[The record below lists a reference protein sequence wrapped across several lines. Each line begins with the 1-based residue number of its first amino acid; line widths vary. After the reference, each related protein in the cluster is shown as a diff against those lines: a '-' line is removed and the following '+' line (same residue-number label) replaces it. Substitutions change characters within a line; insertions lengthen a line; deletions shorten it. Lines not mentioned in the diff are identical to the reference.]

1 MIKNK
6 PKLRSINVHFWDD
19 TYVICLNQKEKFLF
33 LYLLTNTLCSII
45 GVYEITQHRICFD
58 TGLDPQDVSD
68 ILKKFEQDDK
78 IIFSDGYIILVNFI
92 KNQTFNPNMVTCAQN
107 YYESLPD
114 AVKNLVNSLK
124 VFGTITQ
131 PLPNHSEPLPN
142 PSQTLTQPLPNPS
155 LTLTQPLPNPSE
167 PLPNPSKPFP
177 NPSEPLIL
185 SDKEKT
191 TLSNPYPTLRK
202 VEVEV
207 EVEKEVEFNKKLKL
221 NGKPTLSEVKK
232 LFEKEGFD
240 EYEAVKFY
248 EHNKAKNWMN
258 DGKPVDWLFCS
269 QAWIKQIKK
278 SSANFKNKKY

>member
-167 PLPNPSKPFP
+167 PLPNPSKP
-177 NPSEPLIL
+177 
-185 SDKEKT
+185 
-191 TLSNPYPTLRK
+191 
-202 VEVEV
+202 
-207 EVEKEVEFNKKLKL
+207 
-221 NGKPTLSEVKK
+221 
-232 LFEKEGFD
+232 
-240 EYEAVKFY
+240 
-248 EHNKAKNWMN
+248 
-258 DGKPVDWLFCS
+258 
-269 QAWIKQIKK
+269 
-278 SSANFKNKKY
+278 